1 MALNKWGEGRNK
13 RQAANHVSDHS
24 GGGDMFFPKQK
35 GGQLPQVV
43 LGNASAA
50 AQEDKEQNQPIR

>member
-1 MALNKWGEGRNK
+1 M
-13 RQAANHVSDHS
+13 QAANHVSDHS